1 MVKILIQVLPKIG
14 ILARQI
20 SFTDKEQCIKLAIVF
35 ILRLHNNNLGVE
47 SAQRREV

>member
-1 MVKILIQVLPKIG
+1 MVKILIQVLLKIG

-35 ILRLHNNNLGVE
+35 ILPLHNNNLGVE
-47 SAQRREV
+47 SAQKRED

>member
-1 MVKILIQVLPKIG
+1 MVKILIQVLLRIG

-35 ILRLHNNNLGVE
+35 ILPLHNNNLGVE
-47 SAQRREV
+47 LA